1 MALKC
6 SIVVPTYNEEKY
18 IKNLLESVKKQ
29 TVAPVEVILVDASS
43 DKTREIATKYGA
55 KVVNQDVR
63 RVSWARMR
71 GFQEATG
78 DIIISSDADTI
89 LADNYVEQVTS
100 AFSKPGIAA
109 IFGPVYL
116 HDGPA
121 LFKFFSRTLFSIFL
135 RFSVLIRRPNLNGM
149 NFACTKEAY
158 TKSGGFDPEMVT
170 AEDVYLGAKLQ
181 KIGKIKYNSGVKVYT
196 SARRI
201 TGMGGWKFI
210 WHHSKNFVKM
220 ALGGKS
226 SGDFEAFR

>member
-100 AFSKPGIAA
+100 AFSKPGIVA

-149 NFACTKEAY
+149 NFACTKE
-158 TKSGGFDPEMVT
+158 
-170 AEDVYLGAKLQ
+170 
-181 KIGKIKYNSGVKVYT
+181 IGRAHV
-196 SARRI
+196 
-201 TGMGGWKFI
+201 
-210 WHHSKNFVKM
+210 
-220 ALGGKS
+220 
-226 SGDFEAFR
+226 

>member
-6 SIVVPTYNEEKY
+6 SVVVPTYNEEKY
-18 IKNLLESVKKQ
+18 ITNLLESVKRQ

-43 DKTREIATKYGA
+43 DKTREIAAKYGA

-89 LADNYVEQVTS
+89 LADDYVEQVTS

-170 AEDVYLGAKLQ
+170 AEDVYLGAKLL
-181 KIGKIKYNSGVKVYT
+181 KTGKIKYNSRVKVYT

-201 TGMGGWKFI
+201 AGMGGWKFI
-210 WHHSKNFVKM
+210 WHHSKNFVRM

>member
-6 SIVVPTYNEEKY
+6 SVVVPTYNEEKY
-18 IKNLLESVKKQ
+18 IKNLLESVKRQ
-29 TVAPVEVILVDASS
+29 TVEPIEVILVDASD
-43 DKTREIATKYGA
+43 DKTREIAAKYGA

-71 GFQEATG
+71 GFHEAKG

-89 LADNYVEQVTS
+89 LADDYVEQVTS
-100 AFSKPGIAA
+100 AFSKPDKVA

-116 HDGPA
+116 HDGP
-121 LFKFFSRTLFSIFL
+121 LIFKFFSRTLFSIFL

-149 NFACTKEAY
+149 NFACTKDAY

-170 AEDVYLGAKLQ
+170 AEDVYLGAKLL
-181 KIGKIKYNSGVKVYT
+181 KIGKIKYVPGVKVYT
-196 SARRI
+196 SARRV

-220 ALGGKS
+220 ALGRKS
-226 SGDFEAFR
+226 SGDFRAFR

>member
-29 TVAPVEVILVDASS
+29 TVAPVEVILVDASN

-170 AEDVYLGAKLQ
+170 AEDVYLGAKLL
-181 KIGKIKYNSGVKVYT
+181 KIGNIKYNSGVKVYT